1 MKNIS
6 YLRSILWVM
15 LISLLIFILAV
26 CYQIG
31 APTESS
37 RWVYEIYT
45 IKSNI
50 AKKIKEPKLIVVAGS
65 NALFGIS
72 CKMIYEETGV
82 NCVNG
87 GTHAGVGIDYMLSR
101 ARDWVK
107 PGDLVLLPLEYY
119 HYKHDGKPRTTE
131 IDLVFSR
138 DPSYFNSVNLITK
151 FYFISGI
158 SFKRLLRGISAKFTP
173 NPPWK
178 SFYDAK
184 NLNEYGDETS
194 NREAEMTEKLRKKVA
209 RSWPHG
215 LERYIKSSQGMR
227 SISKFVDWCRQ
238 NNIQVIAMWPNT
250 IWFDVYREARQQEFF
265 QSIED
270 FYQRIGVKLLGKP
283 EDFMYDKSMFYDSN
297 DHLHDRGVRLRTK
310 QLIELLKPD
319 LAKVASLFKALPI
332 ARPTLETVI
341 LGTID
346 DQTGSATIGKIGD
359 RNQRFRHG
367 SLKFAVN

>member
-6 YLRSILWVM
+6 YIRSIIGVM
-15 LISLLIFILAV
+15 LICWLIFILAV

-50 AKKIKEPKLIVVAGS
+50 AKKIKEPKLVVVAGS

-119 HYKHDGKPRTTE
+119 HYKHDGKPRTRE

-138 DPSYFNSVNLITK
+138 DPSYLNSVNSIAK
-151 FYFISGI
+151 FYFFSGI
-158 SFKRLLRGISAKFTP
+158 SFDRLQRGISAKFTP

-194 NREAEMTEKLRKKVA
+194 NLEAEMTKKHRHKIAWLQPHKLE
-209 RSWPHG
+209 G
-215 LERYIKSSQGMR
+215 YIKSSHGMR
-227 SISKFVDWCRQ
+227 SISKFVDWCRK
-238 NNIQVIAMWPNT
+238 NNIQVIAVWPNT
-250 IWFDVYREARQQEFF
+250 IWFDVYREPRQQEFY

-297 DHLHDRGVRLRTK
+297 DHMHDRGVRLRTK
-310 QLIELLKPD
+310 HLIELLKPE
-319 LAKVASLFKALPI
+319 LAEISTFTQSVADRA
-332 ARPTLETVI
+332 TN
-341 LGTID
+341 LGRD
-346 DQTGSATIGKIGD
+346 KS
-359 RNQRFRHG
+359 
-367 SLKFAVN
+367 